1 MRFIEVER
9 SVQANNW
16 NMKDLHAHAHYEIY
30 YMYKG
35 SRTFLLSNA
44 LYLLKAPV
52 LVIIPPYTM
61 HKTEGGPFERYN
73 IDVSPEYLNAF
84 QKEVLNERALQ
95 RISPSAEHGE
105 RLLELLSALAA
116 VDKRQKRAEHEI
128 NALFSYFVYLIS
140 KTDAEEAKAPTQK
153 DNKMSPLVLRS
164 INYFHRHYAENITLE
179 RLSQEFFASKTTLI
193 YNFKKYTNCS
203 PIDFLLSVRLTKAK
217 EQLVNTKRSIGEV
230 ALSCGFSSAN
240 YFGLIFKK
248 KEGLSPTAYR
258 KYQWS
263 KK

>member
-1 MRFIEVER
+1 MRFVEIER
-9 SVQANNW
+9 SVQTGNW
-16 NMKDLHAHAHYEIY
+16 NMRDLHAHAHYEIY

-84 QKEVLNERALQ
+84 QREVLDGRALQ
-95 RISPSAEHGE
+95 RISPGAERGA
-105 RLLELLSALAA
+105 RLLELLEALAA
-116 VDKRQKRAEHEI
+116 VDKRQKKAEYEI

-140 KTDAEEAKAPTQK
+140 RMDAGETGVPAQRE
-153 DNKMSPLVLRS
+153 NKMSPLVLRS

-179 RLSQEFFASKTTLI
+179 RLSEEFFASKATLI

-203 PIDFLLSVRLTKAK
+203 PIDFLLSVRMTKAK
-217 EQLVNTKRSIGEV
+217 EQLVNTKNSIGEV

-248 KEGLSPTAYR
+248 REGLSPTAYR